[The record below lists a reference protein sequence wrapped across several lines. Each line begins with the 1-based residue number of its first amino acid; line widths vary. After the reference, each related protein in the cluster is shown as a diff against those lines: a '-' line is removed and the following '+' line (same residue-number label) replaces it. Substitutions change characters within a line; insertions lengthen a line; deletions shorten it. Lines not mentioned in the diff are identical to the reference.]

1 MTSECPVSHSGL
13 GTAFGCTTFAEK
25 GEEPQ
30 TGLSLG
36 RPLLSGVCAIR
47 CDLSNPEKSKS
58 EA

>member
-1 MTSECPVSHSGL
+1 MTSECPVSHSGQCL
-13 GTAFGCTTFAEK
+13 VAQHSSKE

-47 CDLSNPEKSKS
+47 CDESNPERSKRK
-58 EA
+58 A